1 MSGEKAEKKLE
12 RDGSRKKL
20 LLKRNKSPSSMASSI
35 RDQYHQIE
43 KPERDSSKKKPK
55 SKERPDGSRERAAGP
70 RLKTT
75 HSPTQNMRIV
85 LPTSPARD
93 HKPDPPIH
101 NPRSDCQRPDAHRA
115 HGPKILFEHRSFDH
129 ANARDLKR
137 NKSTTPEKTDPRGVL
152 LQTDLLQDQ
161 KFNLP
166 KSAKHTQ
173 KSKTKRVTN
182 HSIRSDPDNV
192 TQIRKKVFKEFKN
205 KLLGSVRPISTVK
218 VEEKKLK
225 KKSQAS
231 SSHVCKG
238 KHINLEFLVSN
249 LKRLGP
255 DRFSQ
260 SDASLMNAKTADE
273 SQKATLR
280 LNQKPNQGRFLK
292 KKNTTT
298 KKKSTGPASVA
309 VSKKQREQ
317 KAVSTQSIQ
326 VVDMVSNGIKS
337 SASSVRLDEERA
349 GGRDRSASN
358 TSDQIIQE
366 ERAALEIQKR
376 WRGLKARRRLRAV
389 ARRTEDSAAK
399 ALKTNSS
406 HRIIPRI
413 PAIKVLNQSDLAPPE
428 PRDQSPALTRHP
440 GRADLDPGQA
450 REEQAKQSGRGPG
463 VASPPDSLMS
473 SLG

>member
-1 MSGEKAEKKLE
+1 
-12 RDGSRKKL
+12 
-20 LLKRNKSPSSMASSI
+20 
-35 RDQYHQIE
+35 
-43 KPERDSSKKKPK
+43 
-55 SKERPDGSRERAAGP
+55 
-70 RLKTT
+70 
-75 HSPTQNMRIV
+75 
-85 LPTSPARD
+85 
-93 HKPDPPIH
+93 
-101 NPRSDCQRPDAHRA
+101 
-115 HGPKILFEHRSFDH
+115 
-129 ANARDLKR
+129 
-137 NKSTTPEKTDPRGVL
+137 
-152 LQTDLLQDQ
+152 
-161 KFNLP
+161 
-166 KSAKHTQ
+166 
-173 KSKTKRVTN
+173 
-182 HSIRSDPDNV
+182 
-192 TQIRKKVFKEFKN
+192 
-205 KLLGSVRPISTVK
+205 
-218 VEEKKLK
+218 
-225 KKSQAS
+225 
-231 SSHVCKG
+231 
-238 KHINLEFLVSN
+238 
-249 LKRLGP
+249 
-255 DRFSQ
+255 
-260 SDASLMNAKTADE
+260 MNAKTADE

-349 GGRDRSASN
+349 DGRDRSASN

-413 PAIKVLNQSDLAPPE
+413 PAIKVLNQSDLEPPE
-428 PRDQSPALTRHP
+428 PRDQSPGLTRHP

-463 VASPPDSLMS
+463 VTSPPDSLMS